1 MSLPDLVADNEAIKH
16 CNHRIHIIMLLLTIF
31 ITLFYLYLGIGLLF
45 GLWFVFK
52 GVDQVDEQMHGTTWR
67 TRLLLLPGTAAL
79 WVVLLNKWLKTRKHG
94 S

>member
-1 MSLPDLVADNEAIKH
+1 MNWIYW
-16 CNHRIHIIMLLLTIF
+16 IILT
-31 ITLFYLYLGIGLLF
+31 FYLYFGTGLFF

-79 WVVLLNKWLKTRKHG
+79 WVVLFNKWLKTRKHG